1 MVFSHEM
8 IIPSNYKELL
18 EKYLGNDKNFIG
30 VNGRRLQA
38 GGD

>member
-18 EKYLGNDKNFIG
+18 EKYLGNDKNFVG
-30 VNGRRLQA
+30 VNDRRLQE